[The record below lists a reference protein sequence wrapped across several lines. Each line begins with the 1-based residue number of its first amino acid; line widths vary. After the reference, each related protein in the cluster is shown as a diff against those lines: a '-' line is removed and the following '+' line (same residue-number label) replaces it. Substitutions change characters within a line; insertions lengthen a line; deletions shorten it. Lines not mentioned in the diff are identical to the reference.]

1 MRKSL
6 FILILVVALMLTA
19 TAVSA
24 QVPGPGGPYNTGFT
38 IQNLETQS
46 TNCTFNLYNGAG
58 VSQYQSSAISVAAS
72 GSYFVYV
79 GNLPISSGQYSAVIA
94 CDRQVAAVA
103 NTTGVSSAASYSGID
118 AADVATVLY
127 APGVYKGYYGFTSN
141 VVVQNTSAA
150 PINITLE
157 IFAPGNSTP
166 IATYTENNVPVN
178 ASVNFDQAAEPF
190 TGGLYSARITGTGAI
205 AAAVN
210 IWNAAGQLYSYNPF
224 ASSGAGNVAYAP
236 VLMNNYYGFNT
247 ALTVQNLGASTT
259 QVRVTYSNGA
269 TNTQNIA
276 GSSSQL
282 FYTPNEGLPAG
293 WLGSAKVE
301 VLSGGPIVAL
311 VNESSTANRAASYN
325 GFNQGTTTAN
335 APIVLKTY
343 YGYSTSITC
352 QNVGGSAANITVNYS
367 NGASETLNNIPAN
380 GTALFFQPN
389 TAGLPSSFNGSAI
402 INSAQNIVC
411 VVNENQVS
419 NPAAQDWLL
428 AYNAIQ

>member
-1 MRKSL
+1 MRKPL

-58 VSQYQSSAISVAAS
+58 VSQYQSAAISVAGS

-79 GNLPISSGQYSAVIA
+79 GNLSISSGQYSAVIA

-103 NTTGVSSAASYSGID
+103 NTTGAASAASYSGVD

-127 APGVYKGYYGFTSN
+127 APGVYKGYYGYTSN
-141 VVVQNTSAA
+141 IVVQNTTSGV
-150 PINITLE
+150 INITLQ

-166 IATYTENNVPVN
+166 IASYTESNVPAN
-178 ASVNFDQAAEPF
+178 ASVNFDQAAEAF
-190 TGGLYSARITGTGAI
+190 ASGLYSAKITGTGAI

-224 ASSGAGNVAYAP
+224 AGGGSVAYAP
-236 VLMNNYYGFNT
+236 VLMNNYYSFNT
-247 ALTVQNLGASTT
+247 ALTVQNLSASAT

-276 GSSSQL
+276 GSSSLL
-282 FYTPNEGLPAG
+282 FYTPNEGLPSG

-301 VLSGGPIVAL
+301 ILSGSGPIVAL
-311 VNESSTANRAASYN
+311 VNESSAQNRAASYN
-325 GFNQGTTTAN
+325 GFTEGATTAN

-352 QNVGGSAANITVNYS
+352 QNVGGSAANISVTYS

-380 GTALFFQPN
+380 GTALFYQPN
-389 TAGLPSSFNGSAI
+389 TAGLPASFNGSAI
-402 INSAQNIVC
+402 ITSAQPIVC

-419 NPAAQDWLL
+419 NPALQDWLL
-428 AYNAIQ
+428 AYNGIQ